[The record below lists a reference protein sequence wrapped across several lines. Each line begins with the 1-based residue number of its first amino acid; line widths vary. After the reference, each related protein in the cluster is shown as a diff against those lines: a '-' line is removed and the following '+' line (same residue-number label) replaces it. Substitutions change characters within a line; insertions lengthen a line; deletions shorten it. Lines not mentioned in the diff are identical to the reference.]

1 MKMKKTSIDS
11 GWGEYNLKVE
21 GVNAYVCPE
30 CDEVILEG
38 EMAMMLQKLSKSLAS
53 LEKDR
58 RPEVMDLT
66 KVDDL
71 ESILKKYR

>member
-1 MKMKKTSIDS
+1 MSKKCYICGSEMEMKKTSIDS

-38 EMAMMLQKLSKSLAS
+38 EMAMMLQKLSKSLES
-53 LEKDR
+53 LEVVQ
-58 RPEVMDLT
+58 RPDV
-66 KVDDL
+66 
-71 ESILKKYR
+71 I